1 MEGVRDSRPCL
12 LCSAGAIRRTGVAS
26 GPLTASLRRISA
38 YWPVVVPIVVI
49 AQTLFLG
56 ENLLPLLVLAFG
68 GALVAGNGLAL
79 IRPPADPDENSLP
92 RAPLGRTI
100 VFMLV
105 GAVMTVWALA
115 SLLA

>member
-1 MEGVRDSRPCL
+1 M
-12 LCSAGAIRRTGVAS
+12 I
-26 GPLTASLRRISA
+26 
-38 YWPVVVPIVVI
+38 VI

-68 GALVAGNGLAL
+68 GALLAGNALAL
-79 IRPPADPDENSLP
+79 IRPPDDPDENSLP

-100 VFMLV
+100 VFILV